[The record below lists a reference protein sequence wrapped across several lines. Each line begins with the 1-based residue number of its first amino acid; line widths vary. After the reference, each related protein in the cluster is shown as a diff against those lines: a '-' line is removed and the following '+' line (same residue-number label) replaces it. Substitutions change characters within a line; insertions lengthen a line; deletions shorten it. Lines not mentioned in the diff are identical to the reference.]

1 MPSKYAAQ
9 CSHIAIQLHTKAAQC
24 LSQVWRNITGL
35 LCHGGLSKIE
45 SCSWHVACL
54 SYAIRRA
61 VDNISLTNFPAIHD
75 YTVAQACKGIV
86 QLLKGI
92 QGGKPVAHLPAS

>member
-1 MPSKYAAQ
+1 MPNTQHNAAILPFSFTPKQ
-9 CSHIAIQLHTKAAQC
+9 RNAF
-24 LSQVWRNITGL
+24 QVWRNITGL

-61 VDNISLTNFPAIHD
+61 VDNTSLTHFPAIHD

-86 QLLKGI
+86 QLQKGI
-92 QGGKPVAHLPAS
+92 QGGKAHLPAS